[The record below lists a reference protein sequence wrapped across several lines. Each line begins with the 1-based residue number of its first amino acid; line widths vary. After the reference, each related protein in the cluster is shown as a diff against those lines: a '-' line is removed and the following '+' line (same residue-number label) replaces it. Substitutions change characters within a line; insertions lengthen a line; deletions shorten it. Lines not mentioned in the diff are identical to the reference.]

1 MDNILSE
8 FPEREDLE
16 LWFREQGNSEVP
28 EVNAHIHSP
37 YSFSSFDE
45 LRQAFEMAR
54 KENVKV
60 LGINDFNTT
69 MGYPEFYS
77 LSREY
82 KVFPLFNIEF
92 MGLMKEEQK
101 NGTRINDPA
110 NPGRIYFSG
119 KGLDFPVRQKKL
131 HSDRIQGIIER
142 SHLQVKAMI
151 DRLNEHLAGLETGLE
166 LDFNEIQRKYAMNL
180 VRERHLARALR
191 VMVFDRFVT
200 AGDRNDFFR
209 ELYGRHEPAADINNN
224 ADIENEIRNRLL
236 KSGGV
241 AFVEEDSGAFLDIDE
256 ILSIIAGAGGIPCYP
271 VLLDD
276 PKGRF
281 TEFEADMGSL
291 YKELISLNITCIEL
305 IPGRNDLIIL
315 KSFVNFFREKGFVV
329 LLGTEHNTPSLDPI
343 KVSARGGFELD
354 DELRLASYHGAC
366 VIAAHQYMRAKGE
379 EGYDYSGKETGNT
392 SPVTER
398 VNINAGSGKTEA
410 VPPDAGVLGNMKIN
424 RRRFEELGKAVIH
437 RYLY

>member
-1 MDNILSE
+1 MNPRHPLNGTAQTMDNILTE
-8 FPEREDLE
+8 FPERETLE
-16 LWFREQGNSEVP
+16 LWFREQGNSGVP

-45 LRQAFEMAR
+45 LRQAFDMAR
-54 KENVKV
+54 KEHVKV

-69 MGYPEFYS
+69 TGYPEFYS

-119 KGLDFPVRQKKL
+119 KGLDFPVSREKE
-131 HSDRIQGIIER
+131 HRASIEGLVEK

-151 DRLNEHLAGLETGLE
+151 VKLNEYLAGLDTGLE
-166 LDFNEIQRKYAMNL
+166 MDFNEIQRKYARFL

-191 VMVFDRFVT
+191 IMVFDRYDS
-200 AGDRNDFFR
+200 AGERNNFLR
-209 ELYGRHEPAADINNN
+209 KLYGGHEPSADVNNN

-241 AFVEEDSGAFLDIDE
+241 AFVEEDSGAFLDIGE

-281 TEFEADMGSL
+281 TEFEADMDSL
-291 YKELISLNITCIEL
+291 YLKLRSLNIACIEL
-305 IPGRNDLIIL
+305 IPGRNDLNIL
-315 KSFVNFFREKGFVV
+315 KSFVNFFREKGLVV
-329 LLGTEHNTPSLDPI
+329 LLGTEHNTPSLEPI
-343 KVSARGGFELD
+343 KVSARGGSELD

-366 VIAAHQYMRAKGE
+366 VIAAHQYLRAKGE
-379 EGYDYSGKETGNT
+379 EGYGFAGGGGESG
-392 SPVTER
+392 VT
-398 VNINAGSGKTEA
+398 AQ
-410 VPPDAGVLGNMKIN
+410 DAGRPGNITRK
-424 RRRFEELGKAVIH
+424 RSRFEELGRAVIH
-437 RYLY
+437 RYIY

>member
-8 FPEREDLE
+8 FPEREHLE
-16 LWFREQGNSEVP
+16 LWFREQGNSGVP

-54 KENVKV
+54 KEHVKV

-69 MGYPEFYS
+69 TGYPEFHS

-119 KGLDFPVRQKKL
+119 KGLDFPATQEKR
-131 HSDRIQGIIER
+131 HSDRIQGIIEK

-151 DRLNEHLAGLETGLE
+151 ARLNEYLARLDTGLRM
-166 LDFNEIQRKYAMNL
+166 DFNEIQRKYARSL

-191 VMVFDRFVT
+191 VMVFDRFDT
-200 AGDRNDFFR
+200 AGGRNDFFR
-209 ELYGRHEPAADINNN
+209 ELYDRHEPAADIHNN

-291 YKELISLNITCIEL
+291 YMKLISLNISCIEL
-305 IPGRNDLIIL
+305 IPGRNDLKIL
-315 KSFVNFFREKGFVV
+315 KSFVNFFREKGFVI
-329 LLGTEHNTPSLDPI
+329 LLGTEHNTPSLEPI
-343 KVSARGGFELD
+343 KVSARGGVELD

-366 VIAAHQYMRAKGE
+366 VIAAHQYLRANGE
-379 EGYDYSGKETGNT
+379 EGYDYAARGANST
-392 SPVTER
+392 TEVLQPDSR
-398 VNINAGSGKTEA
+398 VLE
-410 VPPDAGVLGNMKIN
+410 NMKVN